1 MAKSMDMNNLTQSLE
16 QFDTS
21 ELKEISNTALAIIE
35 SRKASEQREALE
47 AIKQLASQH
56 GLVVDVKAESGKG
69 SKGRIPLPPLYR
81 NPENPEQTWSGRG
94 ARPKWFKA
102 ALEAGKTADSMKIK

>member
-1 MAKSMDMNNLTQSLE
+1 MSKTIDMNNLASSLE
-16 QFDTS
+16 QFDTA
-21 ELKEISNTALAIIE
+21 ELKEITAVAASVIE
-35 SRKASEQREALE
+35 ARKVSEQREALE
-47 AIKQLASQH
+47 AIKQLAAQH

-69 SKGRIPLPPLYR
+69 TKGRVPLPPMYR

-102 ALEAGKTADSMKIK
+102 AIEAGKTPESMKIQ